1 MIEAIV
7 EFDGFTLKASGATPH
22 DVLADLT
29 ALRESEI
36 SGLIGNLRQGA
47 EGREALGRVL
57 GAKLVEET
65 PAETPAEQPQE
76 PAQEPAAPAPAPAPT
91 PEAPAPQEAAQ
102 PPQARPSFR
111 SQEQQALPPGV
122 TIVPNAPVINGEPAW
137 LIAPPGQPWRAFAH
151 PKPMDEELKKLP
163 TTDNPNDPRLAE
175 GTARFWSF
183 LR

>member
-57 GAKLVEET
+57 GAKLVGET
-65 PAETPAEQPQE
+65 PAETPAARARSAGVCGP
-76 PAQEPAAPAPAPAPT
+76 PAAASST
-91 PEAPAPQEAAQ
+91 
-102 PPQARPSFR
+102 F
-111 SQEQQALPPGV
+111 
-122 TIVPNAPVINGEPAW
+122 
-137 LIAPPGQPWRAFAH
+137 
-151 PKPMDEELKKLP
+151 
-163 TTDNPNDPRLAE
+163 
-175 GTARFWSF
+175 
-183 LR
+183 